1 MATNPHQQH
10 MSVEE
15 YLELDRNSLDAK
27 YEYIDGVVYNLREVQ
42 ALAGGNIAHARIALN
57 AAKLLDT
64 LLAESAYQV
73 YTSDVRVQVTALRYV
88 YPDVTVSCEP
98 TDWQGDILYG
108 PRVVM
113 EVLSP
118 STEAYDRG
126 KKFAYYQ
133 QIPTLQE
140 YVLISQQPQSIE
152 HYTREDKHTWRYQ
165 LFGIGETVT
174 LTSINITFDVAM
186 LYERVA
192 IPGND
197 EPEPPAM

>member
-15 YLELDRNSLDAK
+15 YLELDRNSPDAK

-42 ALAGGNIAHARIALN
+42 ALAGGSIAHARIALN
-57 AAKLLDT
+57 TAKLLDT
-64 LLAESAYQV
+64 LLAESACQV
-73 YTSDVRVQVTALRYV
+73 YTSDVRVQVTASRYV
-88 YPDVTVSCEP
+88 YPDVTISCEP
-98 TDWQGDILYG
+98 ADWQDDTLYG
-108 PRVVM
+108 PRVVV

-140 YVLISQQPQSIE
+140 YVLISQQQQRIE
-152 HYTREDKHTWRYQ
+152 VYTREDKHTWRYQ
-165 LFGIGETVT
+165 LFGVGETVA
-174 LTSINITFDVAM
+174 LTSINVTFDITM
-186 LYERVA
+186 LYERVD

-197 EPEPPAM
+197 IPEPPTL